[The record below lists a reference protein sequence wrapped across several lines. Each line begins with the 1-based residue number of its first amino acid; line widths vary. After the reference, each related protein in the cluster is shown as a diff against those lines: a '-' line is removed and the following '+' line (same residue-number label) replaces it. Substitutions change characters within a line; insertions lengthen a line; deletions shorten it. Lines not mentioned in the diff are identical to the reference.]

1 MTTGDTA
8 FADQRATVQ
17 VVESAAMR
25 VFPGDGPRPTSSAAE
40 RAVYS
45 ALQRT
50 QLPGWSAW
58 HSLRL
63 RTASGWEGEGDFVIG
78 GRPGLLVLEVKGGR
92 LELRGGRWMQNGRAL
107 EKSPRDQGQSFV
119 RALAEALRKAN
130 AEVPPYGVA
139 CCFPDCEFSTGPATG
154 ELEGLVL
161 GLRDLDYLVEAL
173 PTLMQRAIGERP
185 AARSNA
191 WMEAVTR
198 LWGETWVPRVSM
210 RDRLNDATERRSS
223 LDTDQL
229 AILDAAE
236 DSPRALVAGGA
247 GSGKTLLAT
256 ELCRRRARA
265 GQRALYL
272 SFTDALAAAVEAQ
285 FARESNA
292 EARPRASSIRSY
304 ALGLVSKRGLQPL
317 SRTSEFWNQVSLQ
330 AACDALP
337 PEAERPD
344 LIVIDE
350 AQDFEESD
358 WQLVSELIGGRGLWA
373 FMDKAQAF
381 WTARTSELPV
391 AMFASAAQLK
401 LKRQYRCPQPLWEFA
416 AAYEREGP
424 NEAAQVKTPG
434 ADHLRVVEGTLDRV
448 RHELDELRRQGVKP
462 EEIAVLSL
470 SGQTRSALF
479 GMAQLGSHRLVRADS
494 AEAARSVVMET
505 FLRFKGL
512 ERPFVI
518 VTELRGPHVTHYGV
532 RMHIALSRATMTA
545 VVVAD
550 GEELA
555 ADPLLRLQKTAQH
568 DVPRS

>member
-1 MTTGDTA
+1 M
-8 FADQRATVQ
+8 
-17 VVESAAMR
+17 
-25 VFPGDGPRPTSSAAE
+25 
-40 RAVYS
+40 
-45 ALQRT
+45 
-50 QLPGWSAW
+50 
-58 HSLRL
+58 
-63 RTASGWEGEGDFVIG
+63 IG
-78 GRPGLLVLEVKGGR
+78 GRAGLLVLEVKGGR
-92 LELRGGRWMQNGRAL
+92 VELRGGRWTQNGRAL

-119 RALAEALRKAN
+119 RALGEALRRSN
-130 AEVPPYGVA
+130 AEVPPFGVA
-139 CCFPDCEFSTGPATG
+139 CCFPDCEFSTGPTTG

-161 GLRDLDYLVEAL
+161 GRRDLDYLAQAL
-173 PTLMQRAIGERP
+173 PTVAATAVGARA
-185 AARSNA
+185 AAKSDA

-198 LWGETWVPRVSM
+198 LWGETWVPRVSV
-210 RDRLNDATERRSS
+210 RDRLDDATERRSS
-223 LDTDQL
+223 LDADQL

-285 FARESNA
+285 FARESNGDG
-292 EARPRASSIRSY
+292 RPRASSIRNY
-304 ALGLVSKRGLQPL
+304 ALGLLSKRGLQPL
-317 SRTSEFWNQVSLQ
+317 SRTSEAWNQVSLQ
-330 AACDALP
+330 AACEALP
-337 PEAERPD
+337 PAGERPD

-358 WQLVSELIGGRGLWA
+358 WQLVSELIGARGLWA

-381 WTARTSELPV
+381 WTSRTSELPV

-401 LKRQYRCPQPLWEFA
+401 LKRQYRCPQPLWDFA

-424 NEAAQVKTPG
+424 KVPGEVKAP
-434 ADHLRVVEGTLDRV
+434 APEHLRVVETRAEKVLDRV

-470 SGQTRSALF
+470 SGQTRSALY
-479 GMAQLGSHRLVRADS
+479 GMAELGSHRLVRADS
-494 AEAARSVVMET
+494 AEAGRSVVMET

-545 VVVAD
+545 IVVAD
-550 GEELA
+550 SEALA
-555 ADPLLRLQKTAQH
+555 ADPLLRAVRLQNAADH
-568 DVPRS
+568 DLPRT